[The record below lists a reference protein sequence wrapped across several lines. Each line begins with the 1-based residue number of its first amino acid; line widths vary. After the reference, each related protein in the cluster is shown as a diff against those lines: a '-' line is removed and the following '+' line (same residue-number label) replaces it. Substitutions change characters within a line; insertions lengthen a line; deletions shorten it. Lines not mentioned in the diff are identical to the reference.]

1 MEQIGNSK
9 PHCYNIVLRCVHR
22 LVFGNFG
29 KSEIHAS
36 YGQNLRELARTYG
49 KNLHSVT
56 SRDSELTSYEYGAKG
71 NDRPG
76 L

>member
-1 MEQIGNSK
+1 MAESVSDARDLLRI
-9 PHCYNIVLRCVHR
+9 HLVL
-22 LVFGNFG
+22 GNFG
-29 KSEIHAS
+29 NSEIPAS

>member
-1 MEQIGNSK
+1 M
-9 PHCYNIVLRCVHR
+9 L
-22 LVFGNFG
+22 GNFG
-29 KSEIHAS
+29 KSEIPAS
-36 YGQNLRELARTYG
+36 YGQNLREELKRSQG

-56 SRDSELTSYEYGAKG
+56 SRDRELTNYEYGAKG

>member
-1 MEQIGNSK
+1 MGNRAVY
-9 PHCYNIVLRCVHR
+9 CCEGEELVL
-22 LVFGNFG
+22 GNFG
-29 KSEIHAS
+29 KSEIPAS